1 MRAEEESY
9 IRIIKESQQKI
20 LTVELLSN
28 FYNHKKLI
36 AALIK
41 TKIIHNLFQNN
52 RHLDINKLELFHIQ
66 YTSSLI
72 DLFKKLKKKKEQQY
86 LLISD
91 EININENIILK
102 LQIEIGESPFGAQMK
117 KHAQIMSQKI
127 VQLYNMLL
135 TEKADAFSWNDI
147 TSASNSIRSTYY
159 REIKAEQYKRL
170 ALSSKPVYQ
179 NAFAKF
185 ERKLLG
191 RLNILQFRIKFLCGL
206 VNNDKVIEVYEFRDS
221 NDLFIFIIADKS
233 FYFLEDEMAT
243 GIDLTGNVSV
253 KQEVINQLKIKN
265 GLLTEQLDTIKS
277 SLPQNVKDVLL
288 DYVYKI
294 SSVDFVNDLQNVD
307 EQTNILKSML
317 NININ

>member
-1 MRAEEESY
+1 MQAEEESY
-9 IRIIKESQQKI
+9 TRIIKESQQKI

-28 FYNHKKLI
+28 FYNHKNLI
-36 AALIK
+36 TALIK

-91 EININENIILK
+91 EIQINEDIISK
-102 LQIEIGESPFGAQMK
+102 LQIELGSSTFGEQMK
-117 KHAQIMSQKI
+117 NHAQIMSQKI
-127 VQLYNMLL
+127 AQLYNMLL
-135 TEKADAFSWNDI
+135 TEKADAFSWNEI
-147 TSASNSIRSTYY
+147 TSVSNSIHSAYY
-159 REIKAEQYKRL
+159 REIKGEQYERL
-170 ALSSKPVYQ
+170 TLSNKPVYQ

-191 RLNILQFRIKFLCGL
+191 RLNIFQFRVKFLCGL

-221 NDLFIFIIADKS
+221 NDLFIFIAADKS
-233 FYFLEDEMAT
+233 FCFLEDQIAA
-243 GIDLTGNVSV
+243 GIDLSRNVSV

-265 GLLTEQLDTIKS
+265 GLLTEQLGTIKS
-277 SLPQNVKDVLL
+277 SLPENVEEVLIN
-288 DYVYKI
+288 YVDKI